1 MVDFLNRLDNK
12 YSSGA
17 DSSPPQLS
25 STSISPSSA
34 QYDFDPTMFTGDPT
48 MAGLY
53 DNTVQDAWAVPVDAM
68 PMQRQQDVNVNKS
81 MIPQQ
86 MATMNY
92 TFQPSRYDTFD
103 EAENHGLQPA
113 FDPQLSAEAQQSMSQ
128 FNFGQQA
135 GMYDMAQPGH
145 EQSIPQQA
153 AAPAPEAIFQRQQL
167 DLNWQPQYN
176 NNGGQGQGQQQG
188 NSQHYPSPP
197 IHPFKRRKSSAPSP
211 LANAGVAFSGGYL
224 HHSSPPLV
232 SPRDNRAPP
241 FPSPVQG
248 PHSPLEVDRPG
259 TSMSSMAS
267 NQTTSTVPAKRAS
280 DASTAVA
287 ADDDYE
293 APFSTKNES
302 PKDGKGGA
310 ENAKAKLNSAL
321 KPKKTAHNMIEK
333 RYRTNLNDKIA
344 ALRDAVPAL
353 RCAGIGGSGSL
364 SDAELDPDLD
374 GLAPAQKLNK
384 ATVLS
389 KATEYIYHLE
399 ARNKQLQDEVRRM
412 REYLSAQAAAA
423 AQAQQQSG
431 MMPQQQQQVIQ
442 RKRTMVPGQGVPGMH
457 PHQQHPHAHP
467 HPHQQQHAQHQPPD
481 EPRGHRQRS
490 SGGYMS
496 KVMVGSM
503 AGMMVMGGAGQFG
516 AHPDQ
521 GVPVHGHQHSARG
534 LAALPGFLRLG
545 SGNAGFISAVTLR
558 SLSGWSTY
566 DAFMLG
572 LKVLLVVGAVTYI
585 LNPAFFDRE
594 EKDQKKGVVAQKQ
607 RTRTVTGTETAAA
620 VGEKTSPAVSSPLC
634 VRQKAFE
641 TALQTVYM
649 PPAGARLPI
658 CTAMLTKFCKALLCV
673 TCGHEVFQTM
683 AGLNESENL
692 MRISAWERALD
703 AQLAG
708 GDSKISRA
716 RLAFSFLSSLTFPP
730 SASRCMLQALHIQV
744 LLHGVAP
751 ESLARKLSA
760 HSWKKARA
768 VLVAAGEEEV
778 LPEHIKNLLVE
789 YDSAEIFTPEVARRA
804 YGLAYGHILDE
815 DEVEEADENMDFV
828 VEDDAVK
835 CPLDALAAWSSC
847 MIARKALKAAFV
859 VKEKDADK
867 EMMEE
872 LEDELEVAL
881 EIAPPN
887 SAALRTGLLTK
898 ALVYPDA
905 EGASLRDAMKAWY
918 ENLPMNTK
926 AEEEEALL
934 ILPSTQITTDARVG
948 LRCAMVLWLLQ
959 SDEPGKAKR
968 AANIFREVKWKSSS
982 EDRGGLLGVL
992 AAWKAL
998 SALEAQ
1004 PSAIKSERAVLTTE
1018 KIAASIRIWIGGAE
1032 ADKVG
1037 LSLDTRKE
1045 IIAHCVRVLDAGAE
1059 SGYESAEPAKGL
1071 GLTDG

>member
-1 MVDFLNRLDNK
+1 MVDFLNRLDNQ

-53 DNTVQDAWAVPVDAM
+53 DNTVQDAWAVPVDTM
-68 PMQRQQDVNVNKS
+68 PMQRPQDVNVNKS

-86 MATMNY
+86 MPTMNY
-92 TFQPSRYDTFD
+92 TFQPPRYDTFD
-103 EAENHGLQPA
+103 HDENHGLQPA

-135 GMYDMAQPGH
+135 GIYDMPQPGH

-153 AAPAPEAIFQRQQL
+153 AAAVPEAIFQRQQL
-167 DLNWQPQYN
+167 DLNWQPQFN

-197 IHPFKRRKSSAPSP
+197 MHPFKRRKSSAPSP
-211 LANAGVAFSGGYL
+211 LASAGVAFSGGYL

-232 SPRDNRAPP
+232 SPRDDRAPP
-241 FPSPVQG
+241 FPNSNASTCQLPSPVQG

-267 NQTTSTVPAKRAS
+267 NQTTSTVPAKRTS

-287 ADDDYE
+287 DDDYE
-293 APFSTKNES
+293 TPFYTTTVEKKEGSKG
-302 PKDGKGGA
+302 GKGA
-310 ENAKAKLNSAL
+310 ENAKAKLNSSL

-333 RYRTNLNDKIA
+333 RYRTNLNDKIG

-412 REYLSAQAAAA
+412 RDYLSAQAAAA
-423 AQAQQQSG
+423 QA
-431 MMPQQQQQVIQ
+431 QQQVIQ

-457 PHQQHPHAHP
+457 LHQQHPHAHP
-467 HPHQQQHAQHQPPD
+467 HQQQHPQHQPPD

-521 GVPVHGHQHSARG
+521 GGVPVHGQQHSARG

-545 SGNAGFISAVTLR
+545 SGNAGFMSAVTLR

-594 EKDQKKGVVAQKQ
+594 EKDKNKGVVAQKQ

-658 CTAMLTKFCKALLCV
+658 CTAMLTKFCKALLCM
-673 TCGHEVFQTM
+673 TCGHEVFQTL
-683 AGLNESENL
+683 AGLNESEDL

-708 GDSKISRA
+708 GDSKINRA
-716 RLAFSFLSSLTFPP
+716 RLAFSFFSSLTLPP

-744 LLHGVAP
+744 LLHGVTP

-760 HSWKKARA
+760 HFWKKARA
-768 VLVAAGEEEV
+768 VLVAAGDEEV

-789 YDSAEIFTPEVARRA
+789 YNSAEIFTPEVVRRA
-804 YGLAYGHILDE
+804 YGLASGHILDE

-828 VEDDAVK
+828 VEDDAAK
-835 CPLDALAAWSSC
+835 SPLDALAAWSSC
-847 MIARKALKAAFV
+847 MIARKVLKAAFV
-859 VKEKDADK
+859 AKEKDADK

-872 LEDELEVAL
+872 LKDELEVAL

-918 ENLPMNTK
+918 DNLPMNAK
-926 AEEEEALL
+926 VEEEEALL
-934 ILPSTQITTDARVG
+934 IMPSTQITTDARVG

-982 EDRGGLLGVL
+982 EDRGGLLGIL

-1004 PSAIKSERAVLTTE
+1004 PSAIRSERAVLTTE

-1037 LSLDTRKE
+1037 LSLNTRKE

-1071 GLTDG
+1071 GLIEG